1 MASIKR
7 KIKRK
12 VAKVISRGLGK
23 IAEGAKVW
31 QKALEVKSKGKLYPK
46 GLGTKRKTVLPKGEI
61 PKKKR
66 RKHPWDKEQERQK
79 VLRQKRME
87 ESRARLKEHKRK
99 RKNEYERERRRMK
112 KLQQEHVDFERK
124 WKENQRDR
132 FIEQYG
138 E

>member
-7 KIKRK
+7 KVKRA
-12 VAKVISRGLGK
+12 VAKVVSRGLGK
-23 IAEGAKVW
+23 IVEGAKVW

-79 VLRQKRME
+79 VLRQKRW
-87 ESRARLKEHKRK
+87 AV
-99 RKNEYERERRRMK
+99 YEKRERRRMK

-124 WKENQRDR
+124 WKE
-132 FIEQYG
+132 QYG